1 MSQQRGAVRDG
12 GKAAH
17 PYKWRTSLT
26 SFCIILCQF
35 VQMIPVGA
43 GINGSLHIAKALR
56 APLSKP
62 SGSLTQGTF
71 VIIGGRIGAV
81 YGHKI
86 TAVVAGAAWVIFHL
100 IAGFMRH
107 IISVCIMRTLSG
119 IGAAFVMPN
128 AIALITINFLPG
140 KTRNLTVG
148 LFGAMAPIGA
158 AGGSVFP
165 MLFGQLLPWWWLF
178 FFLEILEA
186 VVYGLF
192 FLVVESEEQP
202 MDRNGKIDYAG
213 AYFGV
218 SGLFLFNFS
227 WTQASLVGW
236 DHPYVYSIL
245 LVSLL
250 HLVVFGILEVKV
262 ADQPIIPMSIWSSP
276 SFSMM
281 IVSAFISFMSFGMLL
296 WYVTVW
302 NLEVRGYSVLLN
314 AAAFVPLTIGG
325 AGAAILS
332 AHIVRYVAAQYIF
345 AIGSL
350 ATPVSL
356 ILVATMPEQQ
366 SYWAQ
371 VFPALLLASLGPDF
385 LFTASQLIASGTVKR
400 SQQGVA
406 GSLIGTVLAYGL
418 ATRLGFAGTVEYYT
432 NNQGKDL
439 VKGYRNGLYLGIGM
453 AGAAIVLPLLSVRIP
468 KDTREGWDEETIAD

>member
-1 MSQQRGAVRDG
+1 M
-12 GKAAH
+12 
-17 PYKWRTSLT
+17 
-26 SFCIILCQF
+26 
-35 VQMIPVGA
+35 
-43 GINGSLHIAKALR
+43 
-56 APLSKP
+56 
-62 SGSLTQGTF
+62 
-71 VIIGGRIGAV
+71 
-81 YGHKI
+81 
-86 TAVVAGAAWVIFHL
+86 
-100 IAGFMRH
+100 
-107 IISVCIMRTLSG
+107 
-119 IGAAFVMPN
+119 
-128 AIALITINFLPG
+128 
-140 KTRNLTVG
+140 
-148 LFGAMAPIGA
+148 
-158 AGGSVFP
+158 
-165 MLFGQLLPWWWLF
+165 
-178 FFLEILEA
+178 
-186 VVYGLF
+186 
-192 FLVVESEEQP
+192 
-202 MDRNGKIDYAG
+202 
-213 AYFGV
+213 
-218 SGLFLFNFS
+218 
-227 WTQASLVGW
+227 VGW
-236 DHPYVYSIL
+236 DQPYVYSIL

-250 HLVVFGILEVKV
+250 HLVAFFFLEVKV
-262 ADQPIIPMSIWSSP
+262 VDQPIMPMGIWSSP

-281 IVSAFISFMSFGMLL
+281 ILSAFISFMSFGMLL

-302 NLEVRGYSVLLN
+302 NLEVRGYSLLLN

-332 AHIVRYVAAQYIF
+332 AHIVRYIAAQYIF

-350 ATPVSL
+350 ATLVSL

-418 ATRLGFAGTVEYYT
+418 ATGLGFAGTVEYYT

-453 AGAAIVLPLLSVRIP
+453 AGAAIILPLLSVRIP

>member
-1 MSQQRGAVRDG
+1 MSQHRDTVRNRE
-12 GKAAH
+12 KAAH
-17 PYKWRTSLT
+17 TNNWRTSLT
-26 SFCIILCQF
+26 SVCIILCQF

-43 GINGSLHIAKALR
+43 GINGSLNIAKGLG

-62 SGSLTQGTF
+62 SGSWPRIRTF

-107 IISVCIMRTLSG
+107 IISVCIMRALAG
-119 IGAAFVMPN
+119 IAAAFVMPN
-128 AIALITINFLPG
+128 AIALITINFPPG

-165 MLFGQLLPWWWLF
+165 GLFGQLLPWWWLF
-178 FFLEILEA
+178 FFLAILGA
-186 VVYGLF
+186 VVSGLF
-192 FLVVESEEQP
+192 FLVVKGEEQP

-218 SGLFLFNFS
+218 AGLFLFNFS

-236 DHPYVYSIL
+236 DHPYVYSIF

-250 HLVVFGILEVKV
+250 HLVVFAFLEVKV
-262 ADQPIIPMSIWSSP
+262 VDQPAHHAYG
-276 SFSMM
+276 MM
-281 IVSAFISFMSFGMLL
+281 IVSAVISFMSFGMLL

-332 AHIVRYVAAQYIF
+332 AHIVRYVAAQYTF

-350 ATPVSL
+350 ATLVSL

-418 ATRLGFAGTVEYYT
+418 ATGLGFAGTVEYYT

-439 VKGYRNGLYLGIGM
+439 VKGYRNGLYIGIGM
-453 AGAAIVLPLLSVRIP
+453 AGAAIILPLLSVRIP

>member
-1 MSQQRGAVRDG
+1 MSQQQVASRDG
-12 GKAAH
+12 EKSTQAN
-17 PYKWRTSLT
+17 KWRTSLT
-26 SFCIILCQF
+26 SACIILCQF
-35 VQMIPVGA
+35 VQMIPMGA
-43 GINGSLHIAKALR
+43 GINGSLHIVEGLGAPPEQALWIV
-56 APLSKP
+56 ASYP
-62 SGSLTQGTF
+62 LTQGTF

-86 TAVVAGAAWVIFHL
+86 TTVVAGAAWVIFHL
-100 IAGFMRH
+100 IAGFMRDV
-107 IISVCIMRTLSG
+107 ISLCVMRAFSG
-119 IGAAFVMPN
+119 IGAAFIMPN
-128 AIALITINFLPG
+128 AIALITINFPPG

-165 MLFGQLLPWWWLF
+165 GLFGQLLPWWWLF
-178 FFLEILEA
+178 FFLAILGTF
-186 VVYGLF
+186 VYGLF
-192 FLVVESEEQP
+192 FLVVEGEEQP
-202 MDRNGKIDYAG
+202 MDRNGKIDYVG
-213 AYFGV
+213 AYFSV
-218 SGLFLFNFS
+218 AGLFLFNFS

-236 DHPYVYSIL
+236 DHPYVYVIL
-245 LVSLL
+245 LLSLL
-250 HLVVFGILEVKV
+250 HLVIFGFLEAKV
-262 ADQPIIPMSIWSSP
+262 IDQPIMPMGIWASR

-281 IVSAFISFMSFGMLL
+281 IVSAFYLLHEL
-296 WYVTVW
+296 WYVTLVCYR
-302 NLEVRGYSVLLN
+302 LEPG
-314 AAAFVPLTIGG
+314 GG

-350 ATPVSL
+350 ATLVSL
-356 ILVATMPEQQ
+356 ILIATMPEQQ

-406 GSLIGTVLAYGL
+406 GSLIGTVLAYGM
-418 ATRLGFAGTVEYYT
+418 ATGLGFAGTVEYYT
-432 NNQGKDL
+432 KNQGKGL

-453 AGAAIVLPLLSVRIP
+453 AGAAVVLPLLSVRIP
-468 KDTREGWDEETIAD
+468 KETRDGWDEETIAK

>member
-1 MSQQRGAVRDG
+1 MSQHQGTPRDG
-12 GKAAH
+12 EKAAKTN
-17 PYKWRTSLT
+17 KWRTSLT
-26 SFCIILCQF
+26 SACIILCQF
-35 VQMIPVGA
+35 MIPMGA
-43 GINGSLHIAKALR
+43 GINGSLHIAEGLGAPPEQALWIV
-56 APLSKP
+56 ASYP
-62 SGSLTQGTF
+62 LTQGTF
-71 VIIGGRIGAV
+71 IIVGGRIGAV

-100 IAGFMRH
+100 IAGFMRNV
-107 IISVCIMRTLSG
+107 ISLCVMRALSG
-119 IGAAFVMPN
+119 IGAAFIMPN
-128 AIALITINFLPG
+128 AIALIPINFPPG

-148 LFGAMAPIGA
+148 LFGAMAPIGP

-165 MLFGQLLPWWWLF
+165 GLFGQLLPWWWLF
-178 FFLEILEA
+178 FFLAILGTF
-186 VVYGLF
+186 VYGLF
-192 FLVVESEEQP
+192 FLVVEGEDQP
-202 MDRNGKIDYAG
+202 MDRNGKIDYVG

-218 SGLFLFNFS
+218 AG
-227 WTQASLVGW
+227 QASLVGW
-236 DHPYVYSIL
+236 DHPYVYVIL
-245 LVSLL
+245 LLSLL
-250 HLVVFGILEVKV
+250 HLVVFGFLEAKV
-262 ADQPIIPMSIWSSP
+262 IDQPIMPMGIWASP

-302 NLEVRGYSVLLN
+302 NQEVRGYSVLLN
-314 AAAFVPLTIGG
+314 AAAFVPLTVGG

-350 ATPVSL
+350 ATLVSL
-356 ILVATMPEQQ
+356 ILIATMPEQQ

-385 LFTASQLIASGTVKR
+385 LFTASQLITSGTVKR

-418 ATRLGFAGTVEYYT
+418 ATGRGFAGTVEYYT

-453 AGAAIVLPLLSVRIP
+453 AGAAVVLPLLSVRIP
-468 KDTREGWDEETIAD
+468 KEMREGWDEETIAE